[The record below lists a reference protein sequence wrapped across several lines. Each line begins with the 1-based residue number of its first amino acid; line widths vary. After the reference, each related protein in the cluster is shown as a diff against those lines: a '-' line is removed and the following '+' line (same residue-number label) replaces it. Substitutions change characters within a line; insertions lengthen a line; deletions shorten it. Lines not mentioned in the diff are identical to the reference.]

1 MSKAAARHSEQY
13 IYPVVRID
21 NDVHFEHF
29 LDIHNDEPI
38 SHEMT
43 VRDSTAERQLSTN

>member
-21 NDVHFEHF
+21 N